1 MTNAEKKMLAREK
14 PDVLACMVDAKHCK
28 GCIYYKKIYAK
39 GDGSPR
45 CCDYTFATGKL
56 RIGDTA
62 HCKVKK
68 TARKKKG
75 D

>member
-1 MTNAEKKMLAREK
+1 MTNAEKKILEREK
-14 PDVLACMVDAKHCK
+14 PDVHAYMVEAKHFK
-28 GCIYYKKIYAK
+28 GCIYYGHIGYSA
-39 GDGSPR
+39 GGRS
-45 CCDYTFATGKL
+45 CEYTYKTGKL